1 VPADTGTLVPV
12 TLGARLTITYLL
24 TNDTPYRLTDVV
36 LADTLLSGG
45 HWSVPV
51 HCPAHWLAP
60 HATLGCVAEVRAAPG
75 VRRGRAW
82 ATAIEIGV
90 PRLGDGPWPVTFVL
104 DHAGYVSLA
113 PTSTPTQPAPP
124 VSPPPRPTPPPTR
137 PSPRPASARPT
148 VATSGPTTPT
158 RVRPSQRPTSPATP
172 DRSTPTN
179 AVVIGSPAP
188 VPAPGLPF
196 TRVALLIVLIP
207 AGVRFIRAF
216 RRR

>member
-12 TLGARLTITYLL
+12 TRGARLTITYLL
-24 TNDTPYRLTDVV
+24 TNDTPYRLTEVV

-60 HATLGCVAEVRAAPG
+60 HATLGCVADVRAAPG

-90 PRLGDGPWPVTFVL
+90 PRLGDGPWPVSFVL

-113 PTSTPTQPAPP
+113 PTPTPTPTPPRSTPP
-124 VSPPPRPTPPPTR
+124 SIPPPTR
-137 PSPRPASARPT
+137 PSPRPTSATPA
-148 VATSGPTTPT
+148 VATSRPTTPT

-172 DRSTPTN
+172 DLSTPTS

-196 TRVALLIVLIP
+196 MRVALLIVLIP
-207 AGVRFIRAF
+207 AGVRFVRAF